1 MKLNDQQKTKF
12 AAICSALS
20 DEDDSLKREVLAHTG
35 NRWSLSIIY
44 TLGTH
49 GPLRH
54 AELGRALSGVTQRM
68 LTRTLRHLERDGLI
82 TRHDYQQK
90 YPHPHVEYQLTP
102 IGEGVLIN
110 MLPMWE
116 WILSNMP
123 EIRDSRSKFMAGAM
137 DDQGEKKAL

>member
-1 MKLNDQQKTKF
+1 MLTKQF
-12 AAICSALS
+12 SQLT
-20 DEDDSLKREVLAHTG
+20 VAHTG
-35 NRWSLSIIY
+35 NRWSLSILY

-54 AELGRALSGVTQRM
+54 AELGRTLSGVTQRM

-90 YPHPHVEYQLTP
+90 YPHPHVEYQLTS
-102 IGEGVLIN
+102 IGEGVLVN

-116 WILSNMP
+116 WILSNMS
-123 EIRDSRSKFMAGAM
+123 EIRDSRSKFMADAM
-137 DDQGEKKAL
+137 KG